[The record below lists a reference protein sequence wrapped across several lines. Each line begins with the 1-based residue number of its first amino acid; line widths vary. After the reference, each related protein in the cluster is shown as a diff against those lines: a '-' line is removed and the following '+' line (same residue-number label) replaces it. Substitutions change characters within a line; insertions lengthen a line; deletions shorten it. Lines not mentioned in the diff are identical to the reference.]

1 MMKCWSLLAAL
12 LLMGTAAM
20 AQEPSHKVENV
31 QLRGLDGS
39 KQSLPMFGQKHLM
52 IFYVDPDR
60 HKQNEA
66 FTYELEESRRASSD
80 EILGFG
86 VLNLKDTMLPSGIV
100 RTMARKRTEKNG
112 ALVLA
117 DEERTL
123 ATEWGLGDCNNFF
136 TLIFVTKEGEIA
148 FLRKGEL
155 TEEDKQEF
163 YRVLDQY
170 R

>member
-1 MMKCWSLLAAL
+1 MILAAAL
-12 LLMGTAAM
+12 LWGVTVA
-20 AQEPSHKVENV
+20 AQEQPHKVQNV
-31 QLRGLDGS
+31 ELKALTGEMVNIPS
-39 KQSLPMFGQKHLM
+39 FGEKHLM

-66 FTYELEESRRASSD
+66 FTYELEENHRAESD
-80 EILGFG
+80 QILGFG
-86 VLNLKDTMLPSGIV
+86 VLNLKDTMLPNGIV
-100 RTMARKRTEKNG
+100 RSMARKRTAKNG

-117 DEERTL
+117 DESRTL
-123 ATEWGLGDCNNFF
+123 ATEWGLGDCNNLF

-155 TEEDKQEF
+155 TEEDKKAF
-163 YRVLDQY
+163 YEVLDRY

>member
-1 MMKCWSLLAAL
+1 MGKWIIALAASML
-12 LLMGTAAM
+12 TLATV
-20 AQEPSHKVENV
+20 AQTTHHKVENV
-31 QLRGLDGS
+31 EL
-39 KQSLPMFGQKHLM
+39 KSLTGEMVKIPSFGEKHLM

-60 HKQNEA
+60 HKQNEE
-66 FTYELEESRRASSD
+66 FTYELEENHRADS
-80 EILGFG
+80 ENILGFG
-86 VLNLKDTMLPSGIV
+86 VLNLKDTMLPNGIV

-117 DEERTL
+117 DEKRTL
-123 ATEWGLGDCNNFF
+123 ATEWGLGDCNNAF

-148 FLRKGEL
+148 FLSKGEL
-155 TEEDKQEF
+155 SEEQKKEF

>member
-1 MMKCWSLLAAL
+1 MKQLILWIAAL
-12 LLMGTAAM
+12 LFAGSAV
-20 AQEPSHKVENV
+20 AQSQPDKVQNVELKALTGEMVALPS
-31 QLRGLDGS
+31 
-39 KQSLPMFGQKHLM
+39 FGEKHLM

-66 FTYELEESRRASSD
+66 FTYELEESHRADSD
-80 EILGFG
+80 NILGFG
-86 VLNLKDTMLPSGIV
+86 VLNLKDTMLPNGIV

-117 DEERTL
+117 DEQRTL
-123 ATEWGLGDCNNFF
+123 STAWALGDCNNKF

-148 FLRKGEL
+148 FLSKGEL
-155 TEEDKQEF
+155 TEEQKKEF
-163 YRVLDQY
+163 YAVLDRY